1 MPACYFKVKFLISN
15 QFLTMGSNLTSEFGL
30 TLVMMK
36 RIKKMLSAL
45 IFLACVYTYKLDF
58 LIFSEYITQYERVHL
73 NSN

>member
-36 RIKKMLSAL
+36 RIKKNALSTY
-45 IFLACVYTYKLDF
+45 FLGMCVYL
-58 LIFSEYITQYERVHL
+58 QA
-73 NSN
+73 